1 MSRITKRFEKLKADK
16 RAGLVIYISAGDP
29 NAEVGYEILKGLPAA
44 GADLIELGMPFTDPM
59 ADGPSIQVAGQ
70 RALKAG
76 MTVDGTFD
84 MVRRFRKETGDDD
97 TPILLMGYYNLVYQR
112 GVERFCKEAAA
123 AGVDGFIL
131 VDLPP
136 EEADELKPHAEAH
149 GLDTV
154 LLTAPTTDDK
164 RLPAV
169 LKYSAGFVYFVSVL
183 GITGT
188 KSATEEA
195 VATHVARIK
204 RHTKLPVGVGF
215 GIRTPEQAAAVARHA
230 DAAVVGTAIVD
241 RVKAGL
247 DAQRQAQARTR
258 GRRVRRRQ
266 GTCRRRAQRQQA
278 VTFPAVTI
286 RGTGPTVI
294 VGSRSRAHMRVDQR
308 GGKACR
314 RSTSKERTGFTPT
327 SSLHWIFS
335 MLKTANPIAG
345 KRSASPTRWARW
357 PAACISSPRSSLPP
371 SRGRSTS
378 ARPTCW
384 QRLRRSPRDSPR
396 TCCVTAWTT
405 CGNATVMRMPPLICR
420 QCWQPASRTCS
431 R

>member
-1 MSRITKRFEKLKADK
+1 
-16 RAGLVIYISAGDP
+16 
-29 NAEVGYEILKGLPAA
+29 VGYEILKGLPAA

-112 GVERFCKEAAA
+112 GAERFCKEAAA

-241 RVKAGL
+241 RVRAGL
-247 DAQRQAQARTR
+247 DSNGKPTPGLAAGVFADVKALA
-258 GRRVRRRQ
+258 GGVRS
-266 GTCRRRAQRQQA
+266 
-278 VTFPAVTI
+278 V
-286 RGTGPTVI
+286 
-294 VGSRSRAHMRVDQR
+294 
-308 GGKACR
+308 
-314 RSTSKERTGFTPT
+314 SKT
-327 SSLHWIFS
+327 
-335 MLKTANPIAG
+335 
-345 KRSASPTRWARW
+345 
-357 PAACISSPRSSLPP
+357 
-371 SRGRSTS
+371 
-378 ARPTCW
+378 
-384 QRLRRSPRDSPR
+384 
-396 TCCVTAWTT
+396 
-405 CGNATVMRMPPLICR
+405 
-420 QCWQPASRTCS
+420 
-431 R
+431 

>member
-1 MSRITKRFEKLKADK
+1 MSRIAKRFEKLKADK

-76 MTVDGTFD
+76 ITVDATFD
-84 MVRRFRKETGDDD
+84 MVRRFRTGDND
-97 TPILLMGYYNLVYQR
+97 TPILLMGYYTLVYQR
-112 GVERFCKEAAA
+112 GAERFCKEAAA

-136 EEADELKPHAEAH
+136 EEADELKPHALAH

-169 LKYSAGFVYFVSVL
+169 LKFSSGFVYFVSVL

-188 KSATEEA
+188 KSATEDA
-195 VATHVARIK
+195 VRAHVERIK

-215 GIRTPEQAAAVARHA
+215 GIKTPEQAAAVARHA
-230 DAAVVGTAIVD
+230 DAAVVGSAVVD

-247 DAQRQAQARTR
+247 DGSGRPKHDLVPGVFAYIKTLADGVR
-258 GRRVRRRQ
+258 GVR
-266 GTCRRRAQRQQA
+266 
-278 VTFPAVTI
+278 
-286 RGTGPTVI
+286 
-294 VGSRSRAHMRVDQR
+294 
-308 GGKACR
+308 KA
-314 RSTSKERTGFTPT
+314 
-327 SSLHWIFS
+327 
-335 MLKTANPIAG
+335 
-345 KRSASPTRWARW
+345 
-357 PAACISSPRSSLPP
+357 
-371 SRGRSTS
+371 
-378 ARPTCW
+378 
-384 QRLRRSPRDSPR
+384 
-396 TCCVTAWTT
+396 
-405 CGNATVMRMPPLICR
+405 
-420 QCWQPASRTCS
+420 
-431 R
+431 

>member
-1 MSRITKRFEKLKADK
+1 
-16 RAGLVIYISAGDP
+16 
-29 NAEVGYEILKGLPAA
+29 
-44 GADLIELGMPFTDPM
+44 
-59 ADGPSIQVAGQ
+59 
-70 RALKAG
+70 
-76 MTVDGTFD
+76 
-84 MVRRFRKETGDDD
+84 
-97 TPILLMGYYNLVYQR
+97 MGYYNLVYQR
-112 GVERFCKEAAA
+112 GTERFCKEAAA

-247 DAQRQAQARTR
+247 DSN
-258 GRRVRRRQ
+258 GRPQPGLAAGVFADVKALAGGVRS
-266 GTCRRRAQRQQA
+266 
-278 VTFPAVTI
+278 V
-286 RGTGPTVI
+286 
-294 VGSRSRAHMRVDQR
+294 
-308 GGKACR
+308 
-314 RSTSKERTGFTPT
+314 SKP
-327 SSLHWIFS
+327 
-335 MLKTANPIAG
+335 
-345 KRSASPTRWARW
+345 
-357 PAACISSPRSSLPP
+357 
-371 SRGRSTS
+371 
-378 ARPTCW
+378 
-384 QRLRRSPRDSPR
+384 
-396 TCCVTAWTT
+396 
-405 CGNATVMRMPPLICR
+405 
-420 QCWQPASRTCS
+420 
-431 R
+431 